1 LFPGHH
7 SFRNKKSDESFS
19 GHFLFGTHEP
29 IKSDNDANSV
39 YLKFYESDHMLVNV
53 AVEESSDGNQNIRKL
68 FCFLEVLLIFA
79 QATEVGLQF

>member
-1 LFPGHH
+1 
-7 SFRNKKSDESFS
+7 
-19 GHFLFGTHEP
+19 LFGTHEP
-29 IKSDNDANSV
+29 IKSDNDAISV

-68 FCFLEVLLIFA
+68 WTSASSFLEVLLIFA